1 MIVVASGQG
10 QVAGPPVVN
19 IDKLVHFTIF
29 GLLATT
35 VVRCT
40 GVRRYRNAI
49 IAVSLFGIADE
60 FRQSFTPGRY
70 VEFADWLAD
79 TAGALTAVSLYV
91 YWERYRRLL
100 ETPLRLRSRFT
111 DPVSSSAAA
120 PAKTSAAA

>member
-1 MIVVASGQG
+1 MIVAASGQS

-35 VVRCT
+35 VVRCP

-91 YWERYRRLL
+91 YWARYRRLL
-100 ETPLRLRSRFT
+100 EMPLRLFARQ
-111 DPVSSSAAA
+111 AN
-120 PAKTSAAA
+120 PASLSDATQVKTSSLA